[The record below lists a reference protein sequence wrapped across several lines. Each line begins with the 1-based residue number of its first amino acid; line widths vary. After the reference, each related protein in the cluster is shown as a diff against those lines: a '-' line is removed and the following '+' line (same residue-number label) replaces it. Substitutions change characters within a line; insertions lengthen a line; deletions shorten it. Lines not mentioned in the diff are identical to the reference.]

1 MSFFDW
7 WQSQIRVIPDSRIYF
22 QESVELILS
31 FFCFCFFKPIVFFY
45 LNRLEVCKHR
55 SFSQLIMFSLF
66 VFFVRLSLLLF
77 EIFFFRIEFKTPLLL
92 LVSGTH
98 THTVGGGISRI
109 EVRLS
114 YVCSWK
120 MPQCKWPDD
129 TRTISLSADDIEIK
143 YSCNAIVWCS
153 HFHVWCKPFVRYRIP
168 KQSLLHFFGITS
180 IDFTEIG
187 KICTVLHTANQII
200 SLDFVS
206 MCFFWSWLLL
216 KNRIYKCSFV
226 FFLFEKRRFLSV
238 YLLIL
243 HWIFYHTFRKY
254 RCVLRARAA
263 DYNWMIC
270 WNWRL
275 LHGWAINCSSLRR
288 ANLRRLNRCIKV
300 KRRIHALGFMSVVF
314 NRSTIR

>member
-31 FFCFCFFKPIVFFY
+31 FFCFCFFKPIVFAF
-45 LNRLEVCKHR
+45 KQTR
-55 SFSQLIMFSLF
+55 SMQTPIVFSIDN
-66 VFFVRLSLLLF
+66 VFFVCLF
-77 EIFFFRIEFKTPLLL
+77 CSSIFAFVWIFFLSNWVQNTAIVIGFRH
-92 LVSGTH
+92 SYTH
-98 THTVGGGISRI
+98 RWGGISRI

-206 MCFFWSWLLL
+206 MFFFWSWLLL